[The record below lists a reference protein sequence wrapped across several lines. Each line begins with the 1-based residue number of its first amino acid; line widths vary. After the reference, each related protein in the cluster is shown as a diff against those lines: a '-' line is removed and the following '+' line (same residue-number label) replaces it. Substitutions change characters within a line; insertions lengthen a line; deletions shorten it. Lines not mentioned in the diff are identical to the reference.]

1 MIVKMVLTAAGCQRL
16 PIARVAEL
24 TPLPPTRPKLAEP
37 TPAPDPAPVL
47 RPSPTTYPAPS
58 LSATPAPPPSQTP
71 VVEVARKGS
80 ATPLLD
86 RALVR
91 AEALEHLDD
100 DPPCD
105 CDFECDVP
113 EPSHMTPAASIAE
126 PKVKPSALADLAVKD
141 RTETPAAPRPIDPER
156 PAKVVTPSDL
166 WRQDLERLRAMAHER
181 AIGSPELAAL
191 QARLLDWIAD
201 PEAGNSPLWRT
212 VLRALAATSGPDP
225 SEDRTRAAEIR
236 QAVEALEEQAPLE
249 IADLHLC
256 RAVHGFGDFDALDAA
271 TCRSGQSL
279 IVYCELSGVRYE
291 RNGETFRSRLSS
303 RVEIVPT
310 KGGKSVWEHSVS
322 ASEVSRRRRR
332 DYYVACPITLPT
344 QLAPGSYEL
353 HLTQKDEVS
362 GRATSSAIA
371 LVLQP

>member
-1 MIVKMVLTAAGCQRL
+1 MVLTAAGCQRL

-58 LSATPAPPPSQTP
+58 LSATPTSPASQAPM
-71 VVEVARKGS
+71 VEVARKGS

-126 PKVKPSALADLAVKD
+126 PKVKPSAPAELAVKD

-201 PEAGNSPLWRT
+201 PEAGNSPSGGPFSGRSPRPPAPIRPRT
-212 VLRALAATSGPDP
+212 G
-225 SEDRTRAAEIR
+225 RTRR
-236 QAVEALEEQAPLE
+236 
-249 IADLHLC
+249 
-256 RAVHGFGDFDALDAA
+256 
-271 TCRSGQSL
+271 RSA
-279 IVYCELSGVRYE
+279 R
-291 RNGETFRSRLSS
+291 RSRRS
-303 RVEIVPT
+303 RSRPRWRSPT
-310 KGGKSVWEHSVS
+310 STSAARS
-322 ASEVSRRRRR
+322 MASEISMHSTRRP
-332 DYYVACPITLPT
+332 AGPANP
-344 QLAPGSYEL
+344 
-353 HLTQKDEVS
+353 
-362 GRATSSAIA
+362 
-371 LVLQP
+371 

>member
-1 MIVKMVLTAAGCQRL
+1 MVVLTAAGCQRL
-16 PIARVAEL
+16 PIARVSGL
-24 TPLPPTRPKLAEP
+24 TPLPPTRAELAEP
-37 TPAPDPAPVL
+37 TPAPDLAPAP

-58 LSATPAPPPSQTP
+58 LSATLAPPSSPRP

-105 CDFECDVP
+105 FECDVP
-113 EPSHMTPAASIAE
+113 EPQLTTSAASIAN
-126 PKVKPSALADLAVKD
+126 PKVRQSALADLTVKD
-141 RTETPAAPRPIDPER
+141 PPETQAASRPVDPER

-166 WRQDLERLRAMAHER
+166 WRQDLERLRAMARDR

-201 PEAGNSPLWRT
+201 PEAGSSPLWRT
-212 VLRALAATSGPDP
+212 VLQALVATSGPDP
-225 SEDRTRAAEIR
+225 SEDRTCATEIH

-256 RAVHGFGDFDALDAA
+256 HSVHGFGDFDSLDAA
-271 TCRSGQSL
+271 SCRAGQSL

-291 RNGETFRSRLSS
+291 RNGEAFRSRLSS
-303 RVEIVPT
+303 RVEVVT
-310 KGGKSVWEHSVS
+310 AKGGKPVWEHSVS